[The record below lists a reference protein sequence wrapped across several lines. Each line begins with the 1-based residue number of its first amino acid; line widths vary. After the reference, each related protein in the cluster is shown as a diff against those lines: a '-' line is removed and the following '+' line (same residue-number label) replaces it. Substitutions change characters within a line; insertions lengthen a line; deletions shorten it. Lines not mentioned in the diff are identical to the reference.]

1 MSFGTMNQLSSSLR
15 SLLLLCS
22 LAGLPSCGNP
32 REDLAAETD
41 FAGRKQS
48 LRESS
53 MQMEREMKILRADF
67 EKRLGKAILRYDTL
81 SRANDSLRAQVEE
94 VEDDAAETRG
104 ELDAHR
110 ARYKASL
117 RAKARGLALP
127 RLETTDG
134 KVFEGV
140 MVIELTPT
148 EAGISHSGGATRVPL
163 ASLRPEAQAKL
174 LYDRDEVEAMKA
186 AGIAGVD
193 AIRGIE
199 ESVGVSVRNPTQL
212 IDVAVV
218 RTLTRRIVSR
228 QAMILSAER
237 EAAEVKN
244 SPDAATN
251 VAQYRIANLEG
262 RVANFRNDIEALRTQ
277 LDVELNGPQSAGG
290 PSDMIP
296 RSHR

>member
-1 MSFGTMNQLSSSLR
+1 MVPFGTMNQLSSLLR

-22 LAGLPSCGNP
+22 LAGLPSYGNP
-32 REDLAAETD
+32 RDDLAAETD

-53 MQMEREMKILRADF
+53 MQMEREMKLLRADF

-81 SRANDSLRAQVEE
+81 SRANDSLRAQIEE

-117 RAKARGLALP
+117 RAKAKGLALP
-127 RLETTDG
+127 RLETKDG

-174 LYDRDEVEAMKA
+174 LYDRDEVDAMKA
-186 AGIAGVD
+186 ASVAGVD

-199 ESVGVSVRNPTQL
+199 ESVGASVRNPTQL
-212 IDVAVV
+212 IDAAVV
-218 RTLTRRIVSR
+218 RTLTHRIVSR

-262 RVANFRNDIEALRTQ
+262 RVANLRNDIDALRAR
-277 LDVELNGPQSAGG
+277 LDFELNGPQSAGG
-290 PSDMIP
+290 PSG
-296 RSHR
+296 R